1 MIEKLLNTS
10 VSAFVAMTLS
20 IAAVAAAI
28 DVRAHEQPV
37 GEARYLGNE
46 GIMVA
51 VAGHKVLVDAFYAQ
65 SFATYTL
72 VPEHLVADM
81 ISGRPPFDDVAAV
94 FVSHVHG
101 DHFSAA
107 PMLAYLRAQ
116 PQVRVFCPQQV
127 FDKLQQAGA
136 GGDVL
141 DRITALDLAPGD
153 DPEFLSSN
161 DFEIG
166 VVALPHAGGARMA
179 DVRNLSFRVTLGGS
193 HTFVHLGDAAVDRPA
208 FARQELFW
216 AARGVD
222 VAFPPYWFLDDEV
235 GLRLLQDYLAPGQ
248 SIGIHVPA
256 AAAGQGDAWREQLG
270 ADLFTDPGEFRR
282 LEHQH

>member
-51 VAGHKVLVDAFYAQ
+51 LAGHKVLVDAFYAQ
-65 SFATYTL
+65 SFSTYPL
-72 VPEHLVADM
+72 VPEHLVTDM
-81 ISGRPPFDDVAAV
+81 ISGRPPFDNVAAV
-94 FVSHVHG
+94 LVSHVHG
-101 DHFSAA
+101 DHFSPA

-136 GGDVL
+136 GL
-141 DRITALDLAPGD
+141 DILERVTAIDLAPGD
-153 DPEFLSSN
+153 APEQLHSG
-161 DFEIG
+161 DLEID

-179 DVRNLSFRVTLGGS
+179 DVRNLSFRVTLGNR

-208 FARQELFW
+208 FARHQLFW
-216 AARGVD
+216 AARRVD
-222 VAFPPYWFLDDEV
+222 TAFPPYWFVDDET

-248 SIGIHVPA
+248 TIGIHVPA
-256 AAAGQGDAWREQLG
+256 AAAGQGDAWRDQLG

-282 LEHQH
+282 LEHRH

>member
-1 MIEKLLNTS
+1 MSEKRLAVVAAFI
-10 VSAFVAMTLS
+10 VSLFL
-20 IAAVAAAI
+20 IAASQQGH
-28 DVRAHEQPV
+28 AHQQPT

-46 GIMVA
+46 GVMVA

-72 VPEHLVADM
+72 VPEHLVSDM

-116 PQVRVFCPQQV
+116 TQVRVFCPQQV

-136 GGDVL
+136 GVDVL
-141 DRITALDLAPGD
+141 NRITALDLAPGD
-153 DPEFLSSN
+153 APKLLSSN
-161 DFEIG
+161 DLEIG

-179 DVRNLSFRVTLGGS
+179 DVRNLSFRVTLGER

-222 VAFPPYWFLDDEV
+222 TAFPPYWFLDDEA
-235 GLRLLQDYLAPGQ
+235 GLTLLQDYLAPGQ

-282 LEHQH
+282 LEHEH